1 VSGADVEGKD
11 AVGSPRA
18 AAPSRRGVVALAV
31 WAAIL
36 LGGAVLAL
44 GVTTAEAQEP
54 IRVVGWVQW
63 VSGNNMQMVTDGG
76 GSINIDLTR
85 ADQSSYRALRPG
97 ELVYVEGTVAP
108 ERNRIIARD
117 VWRNA
122 GGGWSQSP

>member
-1 VSGADVEGKD
+1 MLASG
-11 AVGSPRA
+11 
-18 AAPSRRGVVALAV
+18 VA
-31 WAAIL
+31 
-36 LGGAVLAL
+36 
-44 GVTTAEAQEP
+44 TAEAQEP
-54 IRVVGWVQW
+54 IRIVGWVPW
-63 VSGNNMQMVTDGG
+63 VSGNNMQVVTDGG